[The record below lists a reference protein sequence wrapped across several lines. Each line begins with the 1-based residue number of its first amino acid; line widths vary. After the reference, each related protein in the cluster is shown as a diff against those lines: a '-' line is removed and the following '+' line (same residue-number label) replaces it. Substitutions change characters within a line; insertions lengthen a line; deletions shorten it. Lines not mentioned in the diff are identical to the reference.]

1 MSLRDVLAEATRTLS
16 DAGVPA
22 PRADALILAGHVL
35 RVDRSEAERRA
46 LLGSSL
52 EPAEREEFETLVAER
67 ARRVPLQ
74 HLTGRAPFRHL
85 ELAVGPGV
93 FVPRPETELLVDL
106 VLAQA
111 PATVVDLCTG
121 SGAIALAVAQ
131 EAPAARVLAVE
142 LSPEA
147 LAWARHNIDATGL
160 PVELVAADAA
170 ADPGQVPALEGLV
183 GSADVV
189 VSNPPYIPTEMVPVD
204 PEVADHDPQIA
215 LYGGSSDGL
224 AIPLTVASSAA
235 RLLRPGGLLVM
246 EHAETQ
252 GQSLPAALRRTGQ
265 WAAVEDVDDLTG
277 RPRAVLARRI

>member
-1 MSLRDVLAEATRTLS
+1 MSLRDVLAAATRTLTE
-16 DAGVPA
+16 AGVAA

-35 RVDRSEAERRA
+35 RVDRHEAERRA

-52 EPAEREEFETLVAER
+52 EPAERERFETLVAER

-74 HLTGRAPFRHL
+74 HLTGCAPFRHL

-170 ADPGQVPALEGLV
+170 ADPEQVPALEGLV
-183 GSADVV
+183 GSVDVV
-189 VSNPPYIPTEMVPVD
+189 VSNPPYIPTEMVPID

-224 AIPLTVASSAA
+224 AIPLGVASSAA

-252 GQSLPAALRRTGQ
+252 GRSLPAALRRTGQ
-265 WAAVEDVDDLTG
+265 WAEVEDVDDLTG